1 MAAYIVV
8 VELADSDA
16 YGPLRQRLVERL
28 ERLGGR
34 YLAAGAPSKVVEGGL
49 DIGRVVIVERDSVES
64 AHAALDSEEYLA
76 LRDARARA
84 GAFACV
90 VVAPGL

>member
-16 YGPLRQRLVERL
+16 YGPLRQRLINRL

-34 YLAAGAPSKVVEGGL
+34 YLVGGAPSRVVEGGL
-49 DIGRVVIVERDSVES
+49 DIGRVVVVEHDSVEA
-64 AHAALDSEEYLA
+64 AHAALESEEYLE
-76 LRDARARA
+76 LRAARARA

>member
-16 YGPLRQRLVERL
+16 YAPLRQRLVDWSQRH
-28 ERLGGR
+28 GGK
-34 YLAAGAPSKVVEGGL
+34 YLVAGAPSRVAEGGL
-49 DIGRVVIVERDSVES
+49 DIGRVVVVEHDSVE
-64 AHAALDSEEYLA
+64 AAYADLESEEYLE
-76 LRDARARA
+76 LREARARA